1 MIKWSLGGW
10 LSGLGGSK
18 FSKIVQIAIWP
29 SHYYALCGHQVIPVC
44 VSTIHRPP
52 QTAPPG
58 TAAILLAPLRLAVI
72 ESLPRRK
79 VWCPKRRK
87 VSKAKTASM
96 PCNFVLTNRTTFLLR
111 TVSEQR
117 EVSGQSISFIF
128 QF

>member
-1 MIKWSLGGW
+1 MGWAGLHFQRYSKSPFGLPIIMLCVDIKLSLYV
-10 LSGLGGSK
+10 
-18 FSKIVQIAIWP
+18 FPRFTA
-29 SHYYALCGHQVIPVC
+29 
-44 VSTIHRPP
+44 PP
-52 QTAPPG
+52 TDPPG